1 MGVRKLVVLAAVA
14 VMAAPTL
21 AESGWR
27 SIGHAQVSAGAASAT
42 IAARESGSYREFILC
57 LDGGPARLTDAIVH
71 YRDDRVQTYRLR
83 TRLAAGACT
92 RAAGLSGRDRTI
104 ASVEISYDPA
114 SLQGAGPR
122 LELSVR

>member
-1 MGVRKLVVLAAVA
+1 MHARKTIMLAAAAMIA
-14 VMAAPTL
+14 VPAF

-27 SIGHAQVSAGAASAT
+27 AIGHAQAAAGAVSVT
-42 IAARESGSYREFILC
+42 ISARESGTYREFIVC

-71 YRDDRVQTYRLR
+71 YRDNRVQTYRLR
-83 TRLAAGACT
+83 ARLADGGCS
-92 RAAGLSGRDRTI
+92 RAVSLSGRDHAI
-104 ASVEISYDPA
+104 ASLDIGYDPA